1 MESIKWQ
8 NIRDTQENLNNQWF
22 KNFWQILI
30 DLLNLST
37 VDIYTNRGQ
46 IIPMKWMREYQ
57 DLSELVIRVMNKY
70 TFLHNKQFKYGE
82 EHSISFSES
91 QVVEEILRN
100 KNSNMTTLSKE
111 LGVTKAAVTKTMK
124 KLELK
129 GFIKRYKNISN
140 NKEIFVSITD
150 LGDRIYQ
157 NYQNYIYWELV

>member
-1 MESIKWQ
+1 
-8 NIRDTQENLNNQWF
+8 
-22 KNFWQILI
+22 
-30 DLLNLST
+30 
-37 VDIYTNRGQ
+37 
-46 IIPMKWMREYQ
+46 MREYQ

-82 EHSISFSES
+82 EHSISFSEA
-91 QVVEEILRN
+91 QVVEEVLRN

-124 KLELK
+124 KLEIK

-157 NYQNYIYWELV
+157 NYQNYIYENLFKEIFQLLDQNDEKSYEMLKHFFKSTDRSLQKISKDKLAK